1 MSLADKIN
9 RNSFT
14 IKIKGAAVKVPRL
27 KAKAKAKL
35 RAPVTNDQAVTLS
48 AIVNAISKKAAEISM
63 RETKQAKPADDKKY
77 KAIKEE
83 LAPASGYAAA
93 SKSYGISIH
102 KPYVD
107 YGKLFSYL
115 GKFKAQTPYQ
125 NLEEEPITSVISSQ
139 IESKAFTLIERETM
153 DKGARYIKYFLPKGA
168 NIDPSSLVPIAGMS
182 SGEWEQFK
190 LWMKLD
196 PVMYMLKTTLA

>member
-1 MSLADKIN
+1 MSLTDRIGRDFLTVKVKNAV
-9 RNSFT
+9 
-14 IKIKGAAVKVPRL
+14 VKVPQL
-27 KAKAKAKL
+27 KARRKVKPKASKAKT
-35 RAPVTNDQAVTLS
+35 PEITLS
-48 AIVNAISKKAAEISM
+48 AIVNIISRNSVEASKQ
-63 RETKQAKPADDKKY
+63 ETKQPKPIEDKKY
-77 KAIKEE
+77 RVIKEE
-83 LAPASGYAAA
+83 LAPASGYAAT

-125 NLEEEPITSVISSQ
+125 NLEEEPVTSVISSQ

-153 DKGARYIKYFLPKGA
+153 DKGARYIKYLLPKGA

-196 PVMYMLKTTLA
+196 PVMYMLKITIA